1 MNDLYEPEVCLD
13 GPGPLHRQLCE
24 QIRAHILLGGLRPG
38 DQLPTVRAAAVEL
51 AVNPQAVE
59 RAYRELERQGLLTTE
74 DGSGVFV
81 AGPRCQWDLAAACA
95 DLLERARRAGYPAAA
110 VLEMTRRVAG
120 GENQA

>member
-1 MNDLYEPEVCLD
+1 MNGLYEPEVCLE
-13 GPGPLHRQLCE
+13 GPGPLHQQLCD

-59 RAYRELERQGLLTTE
+59 RAYAELERQGLLTTE

-81 AGPRCQWDLAAACA
+81 AGPRGKWDLAVACA
-95 DLLERARRAGYPAAA
+95 DLLGRARREDYPAEA
-110 VLEMTRRVAG
+110 VVEMLRRVARQ
-120 GENQA
+120 EVKA